1 MRAFVFFLLISTVS
15 LLLLLQSCAVPVNT
29 SSPSTSGEELYQQ
42 KCSFCHRPFPPE
54 SRGLEEWFD
63 VLDEMGPKAGLTDA
77 EKELILKFLSERSGG

>member
-1 MRAFVFFLLISTVS
+1 MRAFDFFLLISTVS

-29 SSPSTSGEELYQQ
+29 SSRSASGEELYQQ

-54 SRGLEEWFD
+54 SRGLEEWVD

-77 EKELILKFLSERSGG
+77 EVELILKFLSERSGG